1 MVTGWVKGMVAGIC
15 AALSLRAA
23 EPAVV
28 WVSQP
33 VVPGEAVVVY
43 GGPWTNV
50 SGVVLRGPA
59 EQTVTPVRATD
70 DCVTFVYPKTWP
82 LAAFD
87 ARVVAQNGAAELRVN
102 APEVWWVQ
110 GDAGMRATPGGW
122 LRVFGRCIG
131 YDGKAS
137 LTLRDRAGKTITLA
151 AGESDLHA
159 LRVNLPRDF
168 PAGAFEITLRNGL
181 DSRAVPAGAVEI
193 RAAREPWPERVF
205 DITAYGAVAND
216 FNDDTAAIRGALAAL
231 EQAGGGVL
239 YMPRGRFGMRG
250 ELALPPKTLLRGAGM
265 ALTQLYWLDED
276 NPVGALVSGT
286 RDFGIEEIFLA
297 AGNIDQGIQVVRP
310 QEGETWVNGNILL
323 RRVRTRFLHTD
334 TVPHEESYRRSRG
347 GQSFSIHGTFV
358 RVIGCDFYSS
368 KGSSGLGGQ
377 YLEVRD
383 NRFDGEGCGYTGG
396 RYAIFENN
404 NHERQSL
411 SFGNG
416 SRCVYFKGNRLGG
429 IYGNGDRETFT
440 FDGGDMGYLDT
451 LQEIGAGRVT
461 LKPKPLRRA
470 AARWIDE
477 PLYLAGGRGAGQLRY
492 IRSITGQVVVL
503 DRPWDI
509 LPDTNTLAVIAPV
522 RHRLLILENHVRDG
536 NPFAMYG
543 SGAEMVLRGNRMA
556 RNSGLHAHGMWKGV
570 SEPCWFVE
578 FVGNELMEG
587 NAVRGPWSYQVP
599 AADGW
604 IGFFDRGIA
613 RPYSYPQNRVGI
625 MRRNVLQNNAFLAS
639 HGRVKNLLVENN
651 LIRDA
656 DRGIVIAESVADA
669 VLLRNR
675 FVRVLRPYAV
685 GGQTR
690 IGPAD
695 SLIAGLSAVEAER
708 GSAVPELWAAC
719 RTEAEALA
727 ALDLPREEE
736 AKRVCA
742 ILLRAVRALSE
753 SLRGKTLS
761 SATVTSLLGV
771 DLSQRSVW
779 QFNRV
784 SPGNPRKF
792 AVGGPLLPEWGL
804 PAALTGTAGTFGGWT
819 VRVDTPKPLEPG
831 KPVVCDLQ
839 LACAAGP
846 LPPFTL
852 PVRYTL
858 AGEGWKLAFEERYGW
873 DQLALN
879 AFLVAGPFAN
889 VSGKA
894 IDTTVHPPEIEL
906 DVRASYATR
915 DGKRPWVPVSPDAKG
930 GVDLAR
936 VFRSGELAT
945 AHLVAIVRAARGL
958 RVNVPPGGHNALL
971 FVNGERIGSSARRD
985 APRCVDLRPGDNLF
999 HLISSHTSG
1008 AWPIR
1013 LTLTVVDPVRPGD
1026 LTVVPAGEIA
1036 SSPALT
1042 ASALTVPEG
1051 TGLPDSMGIDWK
1063 LVARDDFDR
1072 MRLGDQWRGLAVSW
1086 MAQGV
1091 GILGGAM
1098 RPEFGFGSLLFHRE
1112 VKLPVRI
1119 EWKVRRDGP
1128 DSKWTGVSLAPKGLS
1143 YRTFWHNLQGRGYF
1157 LSLGW
1162 HDAQNNRVL
1171 RDTETVVLDEKGPM
1185 LKSGVWHQ
1193 VVAQFVPPHCQIY
1206 LDGKLV
1212 LSYEDPAFLPE
1223 LNEIGLYS
1231 NGHSFDNV
1239 RIYGKNRT
1247 GE

>member
-1 MVTGWVKGMVAGIC
+1 MFRVLLAGFC
-15 AALSLRAA
+15 TAASLRAA

-33 VVPGEAVVVY
+33 VAPGEAVVVY

-50 SGVVLRGPA
+50 TGVMLKGPS
-59 EQTVTPVRATD
+59 ELTVTPVRATD

-87 ARVVAQNGAAELRVN
+87 ARVVGGNGTAELRVN

-137 LTLRDRAGKTITLA
+137 LTLRDHTGKATTLA
-151 AGESDLHA
+151 AGESGPYA
-159 LRVNLPRDF
+159 LRVDLPQSLQ
-168 PAGAFEITLRNGL
+168 AGTFEITLRNGL
-181 DSRAVPAGAVEI
+181 DSRAVPVGAVEI
-193 RAAREPWPERVF
+193 LAPREPWPERVF

-216 FNDDTAAIRGALAAL
+216 FNDDTAAIRAALAAL

-239 YMPRGRFGMRG
+239 YVPRGRFGIQG
-250 ELALPPKTLLRGAGM
+250 ELSLPPKTLLRGAGM
-265 ALTQLYWLDED
+265 ALSQLYWLDED

-297 AGNIDQGIQVVRP
+297 AGNIDQGILVVRP
-310 QEGETWVNGNILL
+310 KEGETWINENILL

-334 TVPHEESYRRSRG
+334 TVPHEESFRRLSG
-347 GQSFSIHGTFV
+347 GQSFSINGTYV

-368 KGSSGLGGQ
+368 KGSSGLGGR

-383 NRFDGEGCGYTGG
+383 NRFDGESCGYTGG
-396 RYAIFENN
+396 RFAIFENN
-404 NHERQSL
+404 NHERQSM

-416 SRCVYFKGNRLGG
+416 SRCVYFKGNQLGG

-440 FDGGDMGYLDT
+440 FDGGDMGYIDA
-451 LQEIGAGRVT
+451 LQGVGPASVT

-470 AARWIDE
+470 AERWIDE
-477 PLYLAGGRGAGQLRY
+477 PLYIAGGRGAGQLRY
-492 IRSITGQVVVL
+492 IRSIAGQEVKL

-509 LPDTNTLAVIAPV
+509 LPATNVLAVIAPV
-522 RHRLLILENHVRDG
+522 RHRLLILENQVRDG

-543 SGAEMVLRGNRMA
+543 SGAEMVLGGNKMM

-578 FVGNELMEG
+578 FVENELLEG
-587 NAVRGPWSYQVP
+587 NAVRGPFSFQVP

-625 MRRNVLQNNAFLAS
+625 MRRNVLHNNAYLAS

-656 DRGIVIAESVADA
+656 DRGIVIAESVEDA

-675 FVRVLRPYAV
+675 FERVLRPYAV

-690 IGPAD
+690 IGAAD
-695 SLIAGLSAVEAER
+695 SLNAGLSAVEAEL
-708 GSAVPELWAAC
+708 GSAVPEAWPVY
-719 RTEAEALA
+719 RKEAEALA
-727 ALDLPREEE
+727 AMGLPQEEE
-736 AKRVCA
+736 AKWVSVM
-742 ILLRAVRALSE
+742 LLRAVRALSE
-753 SLRGKTLS
+753 SLRGRALS
-761 SATVTSLLGV
+761 PATVASLMGI
-771 DLSQRSVW
+771 DLAQKSIW
-779 QFNRV
+779 QFTRV
-784 SPGNPRKF
+784 APGNPRKF
-792 AVGGPLLPEWGL
+792 AVGGPLLPQWGL
-804 PAALTGTAGTFGGWT
+804 PAALTGSAGTFEGWT

-831 KPVVCDLQ
+831 RPVVCDLY
-839 LACAAGP
+839 LASTAGP

-858 AGEGWKLAFEERYGW
+858 AGQGWTLAFEERYGW
-873 DQLALN
+873 DQLPIQS
-879 AFLVAGPFAN
+879 FLAAGPFAN

-906 DVRASYATR
+906 DMKASYMTR
-915 DGKRPWVPVSPDAKG
+915 DGNRPWVPVTPNAKG
-930 GVDLAR
+930 EVDLSQ
-936 VFRSGELAT
+936 VFKSNELAT
-945 AHLVAIVRAARGL
+945 AHLVAVVRAARGI

-985 APRCVDLRPGDNLF
+985 APRCVDLRQGDNLF

-1013 LTLTVVDPVRPGD
+1013 LTLTMIDPVRPGD
-1026 LTVVPAGEIA
+1026 LTVVPTDQIA

-1042 ASALTVPEG
+1042 ASANAVPEG
-1051 TGLPDSMGIDWK
+1051 KGLPDSMGVDWK
-1063 LVARDDFDR
+1063 LVVRDDFNR

-1086 MAQGV
+1086 MPQGV
-1091 GILGGAM
+1091 NILEGAM
-1098 RPEFGFGSLLFHRE
+1098 RPEFGFGSVLFHRE
-1112 VKLPVRI
+1112 VALPVRI

-1143 YRTFWHNLQGRGYF
+1143 YRTFWYTLQGRGYF

-1162 HDAQNNRVL
+1162 HDAKNNRVL
-1171 RDTETVVLDEKGPM
+1171 RNTETVVLDEKGPM
-1185 LKSGVWHQ
+1185 LEPGVWHH
-1193 VVAQFVPPHCQIY
+1193 VVAQFVPPHCRMY
-1206 LDGKLV
+1206 LDGKQV
-1212 LSYEDPAFLPE
+1212 LAFEDPDFLPG

-1231 NGHSFDNV
+1231 NGHAFDDI
-1239 RIYGKNRT
+1239 RIYT
-1247 GE
+1247 GR